1 MCVRTSTDTFVFVFL
16 TLLFNPLLFQQA
28 SSLHLYG
35 RWDPNEDFFLFLSKF
50 GFQKTDL
57 TNKNDT
63 QGFIFGNFTEVPFTH
78 IVKTDWT
85 DLPPEALIPKIRVPR
100 SVLPTAA
107 SNETAGKGISSNV
120 TIKNASHASI
130 SKLVNPTNLKNTSS
144 TEKQSSVPG
153 KNASSHQPP
162 NQNQSMV
169 SETFISRS
177 KSPLPPTHV
186 NFSINVSTSSTPA
199 ASSPSSPTSTSASN
213 TTSRQPSAV
222 STLKPSTAAT
232 PTKASTTST
241 TTSKSTTSKAPT
253 PSTTPVPL
261 PAIPPPATLVV
272 VDRGFFLEFYKN
284 RVIDEDKDETCKR
297 MFNRISQVSHDPFC
311 YPEGTEDLLRRIP
324 CPKDGICLDDLIA
337 NKSVVK
343 EHQFTYA
350 ISDLSKA
357 KYLLYYFLIVLVI

>member
-1 MCVRTSTDTFVFVFL
+1 MCVRTSSDTFVFVFIA
-16 TLLFNPLLFQQA
+16 LLFNVLLFQQA

-50 GFQKTDL
+50 GFQKTEL
-57 TNKNDT
+57 ANKNDT

-78 IVKTDWT
+78 VVKTDWT

-100 SVLPTAA
+100 SVLPTA
-107 SNETAGKGISSNV
+107 SLNTTVENGTSSNV
-120 TIKNASHASI
+120 TIKNASHASV
-130 SKLVNPTNLKNTSS
+130 SKVVNSTNLKNASS
-144 TEKQSSVPG
+144 TEKQSSAPG
-153 KNASSHQPP
+153 KNDSSHQPS

-186 NFSINVSTSSTPA
+186 NFSTNVSTSSTPA
-199 ASSPSSPTSTSASN
+199 ASSPSPSSPTSTSASS
-213 TTSRQPSAV
+213 TTSKQPSTV
-222 STLKPSTAAT
+222 STLKPSTVAT
-232 PTKASTTST
+232 PTKASTRLS
-241 TTSKSTTSKAPT
+241 TTSKSTTSKPST
-253 PSTTPVPL
+253 PSTTSIPL

-284 RVIDEDKDETCKR
+284 RVIDTEDKDETCKR
-297 MFNRISQVSHDPFC
+297 MFTRISQVSHDPFC
-311 YPEGTEDLLRRIP
+311 YPEGTENLLRRIP

-343 EHQFTYA
+343 GHQFTYA

-357 KYLLYYFLIVLVI
+357 K